1 VDLLKSHL
9 FFQFMTLGA
18 DHLRCVFELISNVFQ
33 VHLVRAT
40 MALIAGKGLSGSW
53 FRHCTKTCMAIPAT
67 GPVAENIYSVTV
79 ECGVK
84 LALNTWSICYVLSV
98 SLPLIMI

>member
-1 VDLLKSHL
+1 
-9 FFQFMTLGA
+9 
-18 DHLRCVFELISNVFQ
+18 
-33 VHLVRAT
+33 

-84 LALNTWSICYVLSV
+84 LALNT
-98 SLPLIMI
+98 